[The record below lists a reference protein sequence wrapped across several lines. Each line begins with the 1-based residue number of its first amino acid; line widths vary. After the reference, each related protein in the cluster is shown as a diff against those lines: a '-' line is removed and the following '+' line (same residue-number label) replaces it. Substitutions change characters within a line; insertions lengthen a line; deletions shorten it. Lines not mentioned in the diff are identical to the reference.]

1 MTADTDPLIQK
12 LDRVV
17 NEVLAYFAGPGRTNA
32 ARVDRW
38 QARDVLQHFLYFHDA
53 TAWGIESTAMV
64 KVADRVGMVAIPA
77 TICRGPTVAR
87 PARSPK
93 TDPRTVSEDIRLP
106 GNAFVIAAGGLH

>member
-38 QARDVLQHFLYFHDA
+38 RARDVLQHFLYFHDA
-53 TAWGIESTAMV
+53 TAWGIESTAM
-64 KVADRVGMVAIPA
+64 G
-77 TICRGPTVAR
+77 GPVWL
-87 PARSPK
+87 
-93 TDPRTVSEDIRLP
+93 LP
-106 GNAFVIAAGGLH
+106 GDADTISSPSSASRTAGSSPPPAGPPISTGRASGARTARR